1 MPMALIE
8 RVRGGE
14 DETEMVGFV
23 PRSDE
28 RELRDGEEGKDMADE
43 TEDDLLGEC
52 NEL

>member
-14 DETEMVGFV
+14 GETEMVGFV
-23 PRSDE
+23 LRSDE
-28 RELRDGEEGKDMADE
+28 RDGEEGKDMADE